1 MDATKLLDTM
11 TDTLVG
17 LYEAGEDIGPIALAQ
32 RLMALPDNIIHNAT
46 HHYLVPA
53 VLLYSWGRAT
63 GTDPE
68 TFKSLLAAAR
78 TRSMQIPG
86 GACGNMGCCGAAV
99 GSGIFFSL
107 IRKANPKLSR
117 GWDDANRATA
127 TALMHMADVGGP
139 RCCKRCSFLAIET
152 AAALLKSADGID
164 MCEASPLCTWFPDN
178 RECLETACPYYP
190 K

>member
-1 MDATKLLDTM
+1 MFLKPKHKILIFSLLICLLLCGCTKSVEFSGGKVAEDDSHITMVLQEGETALLDS
-11 TDTLVG
+11 L
-17 LYEAGEDIGPIALAQ
+17 PALKSADFSGSACIDEIRRWAQ
-32 RLMALPDNIIHNAT
+32 
-46 HHYLVPA
+46 
-53 VLLYSWGRAT
+53 
-63 GTDPE
+63 
-68 TFKSLLAAAR
+68 
-78 TRSMQIPG
+78 
-86 GACGNMGCCGAAV
+86 
-99 GSGIFFSL
+99 
-107 IRKANPKLSR
+107 ANPKLSR

-178 RECLETACPYYP
+178 RECLQAACPYYP